1 MTKEEL
7 FSEIEQL
14 CVHVFKQEGCDTD
27 GMRGYNGKM
36 KTYAFTAFTIA
47 ARGHGIRLKEISE
60 YLDMSI
66 SNTTRLRLAYGARFE
81 KDPVFRELM
90 DEFLKKKVIFENT
103 LKTSSTDEK

>member
-14 CVHVFKQEGCDTD
+14 CVNVFKQEGCATD

-36 KTYAFTAFTIA
+36 KTYAFSAFTIA
-47 ARGHGIRLKEISE
+47 ARSHGIRLKEISE

-66 SNTTRLRLAYGARFE
+66 SNTTRLQLSYGARFK

-90 DEFLKKKVIFENT
+90 DEFLKKNEVFEN
-103 LKTSSTDEK
+103 K

>member
-14 CVHVFKQEGCDTD
+14 CIHVFKQEGCATD
-27 GMRGYNGKM
+27 GLRGYNGKM
-36 KTYAFTAFTIA
+36 KTYAFTAFTVA

-60 YLDMSI
+60 YLGISI
-66 SNTTRLRLAYGARFE
+66 SNITRLRLAYGARLE

-90 DEFLKKKVIFENT
+90 DEFLKKNELFEN
-103 LKTSSTDEK
+103 K

>member
-14 CVHVFKQEGCDTD
+14 CIHVFKQEGCATD
-27 GMRGYNGKM
+27 GLRGYNGKM

-47 ARGHGIRLKEISE
+47 VRGHGIRLKEISE
-60 YLDMSI
+60 YLGISI
-66 SNTTRLRLAYGARFE
+66 SNITRLRLAYGARLE

-90 DEFLKKKVIFENT
+90 DEFLKKNELFEN
-103 LKTSSTDEK
+103 K

>member
-14 CVHVFKQEGCDTD
+14 CVHVFKQEGCATD
-27 GMRGYNGKM
+27 GLRGYNGKM
-36 KTYAFTAFTIA
+36 KTYAFTAFTVA

-60 YLDMSI
+60 YLGISI
-66 SNTTRLRLAYGARFE
+66 SNITRLRLAYRARLE

-103 LKTSSTDEK
+103 FKTSSTDEK

>member
-14 CVHVFKQEGCDTD
+14 CIHVFKQEGCATD
-27 GMRGYNGKM
+27 GLRGYNGKM

-47 ARGHGIRLKEISE
+47 VRGHGIRLKEISE
-60 YLDMSI
+60 YLGISI
-66 SNTTRLRLAYGARFE
+66 SNITRLRLAYRARLE

-90 DEFLKKKVIFENT
+90 DEFLKRNELFEN
-103 LKTSSTDEK
+103 K

>member
-14 CVHVFKQEGCDTD
+14 CVHVFKQEGCATD

-90 DEFLKKKVIFENT
+90 DEFLKKKVIFEDT

>member
-14 CVHVFKQEGCDTD
+14 CVHVFKQEGCATD
-27 GMRGYNGKM
+27 GLRGYNGKM

-60 YLDMSI
+60 YLGISI
-66 SNTTRLRLAYGARFE
+66 SNTTRLRLAYGARLE
-81 KDPVFRELM
+81 KDPVFRGLM
-90 DEFLKKKVIFENT
+90 DDFLKRNELFEN
-103 LKTSSTDEK
+103 K

>member
-14 CVHVFKQEGCDTD
+14 CVHVFKQEGCATD

-47 ARGHGIRLKEISE
+47 ARGYGIHLKEISE
-60 YLDMSI
+60 YLGIPI
-66 SNTTRLRLAYGARFE
+66 SNTTRLQLSYGARFK
-81 KDPVFRELM
+81 KDPVFSELM
-90 DEFLKKKVIFENT
+90 EEFLKKKVIFENT
-103 LKTSSTDEK
+103 SSTDEK